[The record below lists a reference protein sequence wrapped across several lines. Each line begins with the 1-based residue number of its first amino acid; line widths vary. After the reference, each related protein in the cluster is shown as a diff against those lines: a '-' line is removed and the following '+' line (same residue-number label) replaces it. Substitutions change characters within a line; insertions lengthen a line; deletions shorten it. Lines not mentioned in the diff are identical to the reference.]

1 MVKDDPFG
9 LSEDLGRTRIRP
21 AAAPRPQAQPSY
33 AVSQAPVTRSRS
45 HPNGLI
51 NAFSP
56 LLELA
61 PELENARPPEDPE
74 SLRSRMLTE
83 LGNARDT
90 AVVAGSPLARADSA
104 AWCVGALLDDL
115 ALNTPWGGNSSWPR
129 QPLVVSLYGD
139 VDAGTRFFDRLEEL
153 ERYPNRDP
161 EMLELTYMCL
171 ALGFRGK
178 YRVPGRAGDG
188 SLVAVRAAAA
198 RFLRN
203 PEAENAPLSPNW
215 KGVVAADEPA
225 GFTVPVWVIGLAA
238 AAVMTLTYALLSL
251 NLTRQSET
259 LFTLARALPPPERAD
274 IFRSIRMVA
283 PAEPVVIEPVI
294 FELLPEFAAA
304 APPELL
310 PALQGREDVSLA
322 ILNIQTT
329 NPELFRS
336 GSADLTKGFEPLIA
350 SIAQT
355 ILANIELIG
364 DVTVIGHTD
373 SVPVQASDP
382 FGSNQRLSEARAA
395 RIAELLVQNGLA
407 AETVRSEGR
416 AAEEAVADNGTREGR
431 AQNRR
436 VEIKIQKRL

>member
-21 AAAPRPQAQPSY
+21 AAAPRSQPTQSY
-33 AVSQAPVTRSRS
+33 AANYAPIARNRA
-45 HPNGLI
+45 HPNALI
-51 NAFSP
+51 NAFSA

-74 SLRSRMLTE
+74 TLRTRMLNE
-83 LGNARDT
+83 LGSARD
-90 AVVAGSPLARADSA
+90 AAIAAGSPLARADNA
-104 AWCVGALLDDL
+104 GWCVGALLDDL

-139 VDAGTRFFDRLEEL
+139 VDAGTRFFERLEEL

-188 SLVAVRAAAA
+188 SLMAVRAAAA

-203 PEAENAPLSPNW
+203 AEAENAPLSPNW
-215 KGVVAADEPA
+215 KGVVAADEPSR
-225 GFTVPVWVIGLAA
+225 FTVPIWVVGLAA
-238 AAVMTLTYALLSL
+238 AALMTLTYVMLSI
-251 NLTRQSET
+251 NLSRQSVT
-259 LFTLARALPPPERAD
+259 LFTLARALPPAERAD
-274 IFRSIRMVA
+274 IFRTIKMVA
-283 PAEPVVIEPVI
+283 PAEVVAIEPVI
-294 FELLPEFAAA
+294 FELLPEFNQA
-304 APPELL
+304 APPDLL
-310 PALQGREDVSLA
+310 AAMQGREDVSLV

-336 GSADLTKGFEPLIA
+336 GSADMNEQFGPLIA

-355 ILANIELIG
+355 ILANVELTGNI
-364 DVTVIGHTD
+364 TIIGHTD
-373 SVPVQASDP
+373 SIPVQASDP

-395 RIAELLVQNGLA
+395 AIADLLVQNGVA
-407 AETVRSEGR
+407 VDVVTSEGH
-416 AAEEAVADNGTREGR
+416 AAEEPVGDNGTKAGR

>member
-21 AAAPRPQAQPSY
+21 AAAPRPQAQPVYTAQS
-33 AVSQAPVTRSRS
+33 APVARNRA
-45 HPNGLI
+45 HPNTLI
-51 NAFSP
+51 NAFSA

-74 SLRSRMLTE
+74 SLRTRMLGEVT
-83 LGNARDT
+83 NARD
-90 AVVAGSPLARADSA
+90 AAISSGSALGRADNA
-104 AWCVGALLDDL
+104 GWCVAALLDDL

-129 QPLVVSLYGD
+129 QPLVVTLYGD

-178 YRVPGRAGDG
+178 YRVPGRSGDG
-188 SLVAVRAAAA
+188 SLVAVRATAA

-203 PEAENAPLSPNW
+203 ADAENAPLSPNW
-215 KGVVAADEPA
+215 KGVVAADAPS
-225 GFTVPVWVIGLAA
+225 GFTLPIWVIYLGAA
-238 AAVMTLTYALLSL
+238 ALMTATYVLLSL
-251 NLTRQSET
+251 NLLRQSDT
-259 LFTLARALPPPERAD
+259 LFTLARALPPAERAE
-274 IFRSIRMVA
+274 IFR
-283 PAEPVVIEPVI
+283 PARSTEPVELVVLEPVT
-294 FELLPEFAAA
+294 FNLLPEFEAA
-304 APPELL
+304 APANLL
-310 PALQGREDVSLA
+310 PAMQGREDVSLA

-329 NPELFRS
+329 SPELFRS
-336 GSADLTKGFEPLIA
+336 GSADMNEEFAPLIA
-350 SIAQT
+350 AIAAT
-355 ILANIELIG
+355 IVANAELIG
-364 DVTVIGHTD
+364 GVTVIGHTD
-373 SVPVQASDP
+373 SIPVSANDP

-395 RIAELLVQNGLA
+395 KIAGLLV
-407 AETVRSEGR
+407 AEGVTEDGVKFEGR
-416 AAEEAVADNGTREGR
+416 ADEQPVGDNGTKAGR

>member
-153 ERYPNRDP
+153 ERYPNRRFD
-161 EMLELTYMCL
+161 
-171 ALGFRGK
+171 FGK
-178 YRVPGRAGDG
+178 LRHRAGSPP
-188 SLVAVRAAAA
+188 SL
-198 RFLRN
+198 
-203 PEAENAPLSPNW
+203 
-215 KGVVAADEPA
+215 
-225 GFTVPVWVIGLAA
+225 
-238 AAVMTLTYALLSL
+238 
-251 NLTRQSET
+251 
-259 LFTLARALPPPERAD
+259 
-274 IFRSIRMVA
+274 
-283 PAEPVVIEPVI
+283 
-294 FELLPEFAAA
+294 
-304 APPELL
+304 
-310 PALQGREDVSLA
+310 
-322 ILNIQTT
+322 
-329 NPELFRS
+329 RS
-336 GSADLTKGFEPLIA
+336 GHAG
-350 SIAQT
+350 
-355 ILANIELIG
+355 
-364 DVTVIGHTD
+364 
-373 SVPVQASDP
+373 
-382 FGSNQRLSEARAA
+382 
-395 RIAELLVQNGLA
+395 
-407 AETVRSEGR
+407 
-416 AAEEAVADNGTREGR
+416 
-431 AQNRR
+431 
-436 VEIKIQKRL
+436 